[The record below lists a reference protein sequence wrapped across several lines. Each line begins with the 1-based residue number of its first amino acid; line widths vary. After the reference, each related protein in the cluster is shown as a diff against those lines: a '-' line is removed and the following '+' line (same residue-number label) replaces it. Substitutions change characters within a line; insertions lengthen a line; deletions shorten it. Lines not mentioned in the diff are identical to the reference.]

1 MEAIMMPVVVLGIT
15 GILMGLF
22 LAYAS
27 KKFEVEVDP
36 KVEAILAVLPGA
48 NCGACGFPGC
58 AGYASGV
65 ALEGAK
71 MTLCAPGGPKVI
83 EKIGEIMGVAVE
95 IPVKKKPVKKTVEKK
110 VVAQTGDPIS
120 ASAEF
125 IEKNKRMLNKFKDAF
140 DAGDKEAYKKL
151 YGENIPE
158 SADTIFNAFI
168 PFLDFCRAKLILL
181 NHNVS
186 NLEQEKLLRLVY
198 LHLDEIFNGYS
209 DLESLFNRYFDLM
222 YSFSNM
228 MPVPKYF
235 NGSYNKNGKG
245 TWELNKDYPSIY
257 YNISFPLNN
266 SVNFE

>member
-1 MEAIMMPVVVLGIT
+1 MDIVKNNLTNLIPIVNPALKIENGIKLAIM
-15 GILMGLF
+15 
-22 LAYAS
+22 YR
-27 KKFEVEVDP
+27 
-36 KVEAILAVLPGA
+36 VLP
-48 NCGACGFPGC
+48 
-58 AGYASGV
+58 
-65 ALEGAK
+65 
-71 MTLCAPGGPKVI
+71 TI
-83 EKIGEIMGVAVE
+83 EIDSSELV
-95 IPVKKKPVKKTVEKK
+95 
-110 VVAQTGDPIS
+110 
-120 ASAEF
+120 
-125 IEKNKRMLNKFKDAF
+125 
-140 DAGDKEAYKKL
+140 KEAYKKL

-235 NGSYNKNGKG
+235 NGSDNKNGKG

-257 YNISFPLNN
+257 YKNLEDEESSIDNVKEMKKWLDENMKKYRVEQMYMLEPPYPISEYYGYNDDKLDNLISFIKNAIRLIEDRFN
-266 SVNFE
+266 

>member
-1 MEAIMMPVVVLGIT
+1 MDIVKNNLTNLIPIVNPALKIENGIKLAIM
-15 GILMGLF
+15 
-22 LAYAS
+22 YR
-27 KKFEVEVDP
+27 
-36 KVEAILAVLPGA
+36 VLP
-48 NCGACGFPGC
+48 
-58 AGYASGV
+58 
-65 ALEGAK
+65 
-71 MTLCAPGGPKVI
+71 TT
-83 EKIGEIMGVAVE
+83 EIDSSELV
-95 IPVKKKPVKKTVEKK
+95 
-110 VVAQTGDPIS
+110 
-120 ASAEF
+120 
-125 IEKNKRMLNKFKDAF
+125 
-140 DAGDKEAYKKL
+140 KEAYKRL

-209 DLESLFNRYFDLM
+209 DLKSFFNRYFDLM

-235 NGSYNKNGKG
+235 NGSDNKNGKG

-257 YNISFPLNN
+257 YKNLEDGVSSIDNVKEMKKWLDENMKKYRIEQMYKLEPPYPISEYYGYNDDKLDNLISFIKNAIRLIEDRFN
-266 SVNFE
+266 

>member
-1 MEAIMMPVVVLGIT
+1 MDIVKNNLTNLIPIVNPALKIENGIKLAIM
-15 GILMGLF
+15 
-22 LAYAS
+22 YR
-27 KKFEVEVDP
+27 
-36 KVEAILAVLPGA
+36 VLP
-48 NCGACGFPGC
+48 
-58 AGYASGV
+58 
-65 ALEGAK
+65 
-71 MTLCAPGGPKVI
+71 TT
-83 EKIGEIMGVAVE
+83 EIDSSELV
-95 IPVKKKPVKKTVEKK
+95 
-110 VVAQTGDPIS
+110 
-120 ASAEF
+120 
-125 IEKNKRMLNKFKDAF
+125 
-140 DAGDKEAYKKL
+140 KEAYKKL

-235 NGSYNKNGKG
+235 NGSDNKNGKG

-257 YNISFPLNN
+257 YKNLEDEESSIDNVKEMKKWLDENMKKYRIEQMYMLEPPYPIGEYYGYNDDKLDNLISFIKNAIRLIEDRFN
-266 SVNFE
+266 